1 MPPTSE
7 QWSDYIQPFA
17 EAIGQSTDEVTT
29 ALGSIVGEPGPDAIG
44 LLSQEEYTPFDDIR
58 VAFGSNV
65 APAVL
70 RRAVQEKLRRKESLE
85 SPFSKATVAGGPLDM
100 LPHVPD
106 DAAWLEMLETGGVL
120 KVDQKAII
128 SAVRSALASRSGL
141 FDLPQKLV
149 ARMEDH
155 AESLEAPV
163 PDQFYELRTYLTRR
177 SYSEVFA
184 ALPVEG
190 SFVTQ
195 SRKNTL
201 LAKLDSILWPSLE
214 SFHEQLKHWMN
225 TWQQGMANPAAVWGA
240 VAALTAGDHSNLP
253 AGMMQPPD
261 TGVLQDAVKTVISDI
276 NRVFAGVG
284 IPVSLALGY
293 DAQCI
298 KQVLENDALPEQ
310 VGASNREHM
319 LKMLNVAVAADY
331 VRLERNLTKYTLSIL
346 ELPKVNQTDE
356 EIGYLTALF
365 MLGSQIP
372 WEKL

>member
-1 MPPTSE
+1 MPPTSDA
-7 QWSDYIQPFA
+7 WLNYIQPFA
-17 EAIGQSTDEVTT
+17 EAIGQSTEEVTA
-29 ALGSIVGEPGPDAIG
+29 ALSSIVGEPGPEAID
-44 LLSQEEYTPFDDIR
+44 LLSNEEYTPFDDIR
-58 VAFGSNV
+58 TAFGTEV

-70 RRAVQEKLRRKESLE
+70 RRAVQEKLRTKESRE
-85 SPFSKATVAGGPLDM
+85 APFVAALPTGARLDI
-100 LPHVPD
+100 LPNVPD
-106 DAAWLEMLETGGVL
+106 DATWLEMLETGGVL
-120 KVDQKAII
+120 KVDQKAVI
-128 SAVRSALASRSGL
+128 SAVRAALASRSGL

-149 ARMEDH
+149 ERMEDH
-155 AESLEAPV
+155 AESLEEPV

-195 SRKNTL
+195 SRKNAL
-201 LAKLDSILWPSLE
+201 LAKLDSILWTSLE
-214 SFHEQLKHWMN
+214 SFHEHLNKWIN

-240 VAALTAGDHSNLP
+240 VAALTAGDYANLP

-261 TGVLQDAVKTVISDI
+261 TGVLQDAAKLVISDV

-319 LKMLNVAVAADY
+319 LKMLNVAVSADY

-346 ELPKVNQTDE
+346 ELPKVNQTEE

-372 WEKL
+372 WDKI